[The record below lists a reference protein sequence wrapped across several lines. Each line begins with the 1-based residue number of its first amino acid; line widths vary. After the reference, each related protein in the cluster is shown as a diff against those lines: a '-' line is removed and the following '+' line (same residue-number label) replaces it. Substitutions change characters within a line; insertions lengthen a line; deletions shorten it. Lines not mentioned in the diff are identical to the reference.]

1 MDYKLDGR
9 AVRAARL
16 GRKMTQAGLAIRL
29 RELQIGWGWSQGQ
42 ISKLER
48 SREPWGVTE
57 WQAMCF
63 GVALT
68 ARMSRLAS
76 AEQPRIPMEPRIEL
90 KRLMDVADV

>member
-1 MDYKLDGR
+1 MEYKLNGS

-16 GRKMTQAGLAIRL
+16 GRNMTQAGLAIRL

-48 SREPWGVTE
+48 SSAPWDVSE
-57 WQAMCF
+57 WQAMVF
-63 GVALT
+63 GVALR

-76 AEQPRIPMEPRIEL
+76 AEQPRVPMIKLE
-90 KRLMDVADV
+90 RLMDVSRG